1 MDCHNCRL
9 TILTGRREFLK
20 ATSLLAGSAVF
31 FARDAACC
39 EAADDQ
45 TAKPA
50 RLNAGVITIRGHH
63 LFDMLDALGTGKSSH
78 KTLGPVAQEI
88 RANAKVP
95 IKVVVG
101 VDDIC
106 SPCEWWDHE
115 KSHCRRCLEKTPQDN
130 ENSLASDK
138 NALRVLGLKPGDQMP
153 ADELYRLIRAKID
166 KKVFAEQVCVACR
179 LVDKCQETYEAKI
192 DAAVKA
198 LSEPRR

>member
-1 MDCHNCRL
+1 MDCQDRWL
-9 TILTGRREFLK
+9 TILPGRRDFLK
-20 ATSLLAGSAVF
+20 ATSLLAGAAVF
-31 FARDAACC
+31 GEFDAPCC
-39 EAADDQ
+39 EAA
-45 TAKPA
+45 TGPTGEPA
-50 RLNAGVITIRGHH
+50 RLTAGVITIRGHH

-78 KTLGPVAQEI
+78 KTLSPVAQAI
-88 RANAKVP
+88 RANPKVP

-106 SPCEWWDHE
+106 APCEWWDRE
-115 KSHCRRCLEKTPQDN
+115 KSHCKRCLEKTPQDN
-130 ENSLASDK
+130 ENSLTTDK

-153 ADELYRLIRAKID
+153 ADELYRLIRARID

-179 LVDKCQETYEAKI
+179 LVDKCKETYEAKI